1 MYYMYLSQ
9 QKGRPFQFRILKS
22 LIILI
27 LKVKGSLLNYVATK
41 LNIYGNLDSL
51 SKQGFQFTDCLNQE
65 TLIIQL
71 HVIIVTS
78 NKICLSGK
86 NRVTEYKC
94 DACTVM
100 DQLFSSNF
108 QWGLRHHRFCVIL
121 LKFIPVYLGECQQET
136 ILIFYLQQSLKSSLE
151 SNNLP
156 KKNNKMIIELDSI

>member
-41 LNIYGNLDSL
+41 LNIYGM
-51 SKQGFQFTDCLNQE
+51 
-65 TLIIQL
+65 

-78 NKICLSGK
+78 SKICLSGN
-86 NRVTEYKC
+86 NRVTEYKY
-94 DACTVM
+94 DTCTVK

-108 QWGLRHHRFCVIL
+108 QWGLRHHRFCIIL
-121 LKFIPVYLGECQQET
+121 LKFIPVYLDECQQET

-156 KKNNKMIIELDSI
+156 KKKNKMIIELDSI